1 VLNRNDRRSLH
12 DDGVTSAQYL
22 VVIGNENRFPSR
34 TGRRSYGS
42 CDITPSPT
50 LYKLLTGN
58 DDTSV
63 AFGTEQPVLSGDT

>member
-1 VLNRNDRRSLH
+1 
-12 DDGVTSAQYL
+12 
-22 VVIGNENRFPSR
+22 
-34 TGRRSYGS
+34 
-42 CDITPSPT
+42 